1 MFGRSGLS
9 VAMGN
14 AHPDVQHAA
23 HGTYASNEDD
33 GFANAVDRYILGR
46 S

>member
-1 MFGRSGLS
+1 
-9 VAMGN
+9 MGN
-14 AHPDVQHAA
+14 AHREVQRAA
-23 HGTYASNEDD
+23 RHVTTTNDED